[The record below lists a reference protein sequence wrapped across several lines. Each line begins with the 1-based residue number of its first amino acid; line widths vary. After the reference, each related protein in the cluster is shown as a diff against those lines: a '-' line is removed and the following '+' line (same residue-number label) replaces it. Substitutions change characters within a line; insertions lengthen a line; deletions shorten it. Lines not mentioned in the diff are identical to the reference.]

1 MKKTLEKIPDRT
13 VALSFDDGCLS
24 DLTVA
29 APMLREMGFGG
40 TFYVSDAF
48 YRFSGGQAANYVSW
62 DQARELEEMGFEIGN
77 HGGGHRDCSK
87 LTREELIEEVEY
99 VEAKCREHGI
109 SQPVTFAYP
118 GYAHGPE
125 IVAVLK
131 EKGYRFARRGPWP
144 ECSGEDRRG
153 PAYDPRVHE
162 PLLVPTT
169 GGPGPGWEMKDILW
183 LVEQAR
189 DGKIAVLN
197 YHGAPDVEHPWV
209 NTDPEAFRD
218 QMRYLKQAGCM
229 VISMRDLGRF
239 VDAGKWPDA

>member
-1 MKKTLEKIPDRT
+1 MKKNLEKIPDKT
-13 VALSFDDGCLS
+13 VVLSFDDGCRS

-48 YRFSGGQAANYVSW
+48 HRLAGGKAENYVSW
-62 DQARELEEMGFEIGN
+62 DEAKELEEMGFEIGN
-77 HGGGHRDCSK
+77 HGGGHLDCSN
-87 LTREELIEEVEY
+87 LARTQLIEEVEY
-99 VEAKCREHGI
+99 VEEKCREHGI
-109 SQPVTFAYP
+109 TRPVTFAYP

-131 EKGYRFARRGPWP
+131 EKGYHFARRGPWP
-144 ECSGEDRRG
+144 EFPRETRRG
-153 PAYDPRVHE
+153 PAYDPKVHP

-169 GGPGPGWEMKDILW
+169 GGPGPGWEMKDIIW

-197 YHGAPDVEHPWV
+197 FHGTPDVEHPWV
-209 NTDPEAFRD
+209 HTDAEAFRE
-218 QMRYLKQAGCM
+218 QMRYLKQAGCT

-239 VDAGKWPDA
+239 AGAGM